1 MTWRAHGMTVTQRGE
16 GPVLLLIHGSLN
28 DHRYWAPQCEAFA
41 AAGRRT
47 VAPSL
52 RHYWPDRWNGA
63 PGSFRIDGHV
73 EDVANLLRDLG
84 AGPVDVLGHSR
95 GGYVAFRLAERYPG
109 LVRRLVLAEPA
120 GVLAPDLLP
129 PGAAPADYGALIG
142 QAVALARAG
151 RTEAALRAFYDYA
164 LGPGAWE
171 GIGAER
177 QGICRD
183 NAATLTGQAEEGRT
197 PYERAA
203 VAAIRAPTLLIG
215 GGATQP
221 PFAAVLEGLA
231 AARPDWRRV
240 TIPGATHTMNRDD
253 PATFNAAVLAFLAR

>member
-1 MTWRAHGMTVTQRGE
+1 MTVTARGE

-28 DHRYWAPQCEAFA
+28 DHRYWSPQVGAFA
-41 AAGRRT
+41 ASGRRV

-52 RHYWPDRWNGA
+52 RHYWPDVWDGT
-63 PGSFRIDGHV
+63 PGSFRIDAHV
-73 EDVANLLRDLG
+73 EDVARLVADLS

-95 GGYVAFRLAERYPG
+95 GGYVAFRLAERHG
-109 LVRRLVLAEPA
+109 ALVRRLVLAEPA

-129 PGAAPADYGALIG
+129 TGTVPANYGALIG
-142 QAVALARAG
+142 DAVALVRAG
-151 RTEAALRAFYDYA
+151 ETEAGLRAFYDYA
-164 LGPGAWE
+164 LGPGSWD

-183 NAATLTGQAEEGRT
+183 NARTLPGQAEEGRE
-197 PYERAA
+197 PYDRAA

-221 PFAAVLEGLA
+221 PFDAVLEGLA
-231 AARPDWRRV
+231 AARPDWRRA
-240 TIPGATHTMNRDD
+240 TIPGATHTMNWDD
-253 PATFNAAVLAFLAR
+253 PEAFNAAVLGFLA